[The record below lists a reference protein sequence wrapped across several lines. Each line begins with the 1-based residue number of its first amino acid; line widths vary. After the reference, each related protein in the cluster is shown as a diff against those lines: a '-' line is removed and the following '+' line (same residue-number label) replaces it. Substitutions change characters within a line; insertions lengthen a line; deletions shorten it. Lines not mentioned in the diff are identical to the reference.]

1 MNIKSIFKAI
11 GKACLYFGIY
21 FGWQLMVT
29 NWAAILASV
38 IVSLRMAADPSGALS
53 ETIGAAAESASPDA
67 FAAVYDAAYAETM
80 EQVLDLVMEWSLA
93 LTLLS
98 GVLTLITLFLIFRVR
113 KKSFVHEI
121 GLTKLAPSAYIIP
134 FALGASLNLFVSF
147 VMNLIPFPE
156 AWMED
161 YLESSSLIAE
171 TSVLAWI
178 TAVLCAPIV
187 EEVVFRGLCYTRL
200 KQGMPMFA
208 AMLISAWAF
217 GMVHGTVIWVLYA
230 SVFGFVLAWLYE
242 KYRSLTACIVMHLS
256 FNLFGQLMTF
266 MGEEIPDAAFWL
278 LLAAGGIASAALI
291 LHIEK
296 QSPHKIEFTM
306 PEAPAEGGSNN
317 G

>member
-1 MNIKSIFKAI
+1 MNIKSIFKAV

-21 FGWQLMVT
+21 FGWQLMIT
-29 NWAAILASV
+29 NWAAIIASV
-38 IVSLRMAADPSGALS
+38 IVSVRMAADPSGALS
-53 ETIGAAAESASPDA
+53 ETIGAAAESVSPDA
-67 FAAVYDAAYAETM
+67 FAAVYDAAYSATM
-80 EQVLDLVMEWSLA
+80 EQALNLVMEWSLA

-98 GVLTLITLFLIFRVR
+98 GVLTLITLWLIFRVR
-113 KKSFVHEI
+113 KKSLVREVA
-121 GLTKLAPSAYIIP
+121 LTKLAPSQYIIV
-134 FALGASLNLFVSF
+134 FALGAALNLFVSL

-156 AWMED
+156 AWMAD

-217 GMVHGTVIWVLYA
+217 GMVHGTIIWMLYA
-230 SVFGFVLAWLYE
+230 SLFGFILAWLYE

-256 FNLFGQLMTF
+256 FNLFGQLMTLLT
-266 MGEEIPDAAFWL
+266 EIPDAAFWL
-278 LLAAGGIASAALI
+278 LLAAGGIASAALL

-306 PEAPAEGGSNN
+306 PEAPAEGENNN